1 MSHVIVSIVSSV
13 GVSSVSECVER
24 VKCVECVECTSR
36 HAPKCERRGTLRVML
51 PGGLGDAGQAGDCVK
66 QFQYVYRVFEHC
78 RVRQATRRVGGGG
91 SNPEPHTVFF

>member
-1 MSHVIVSIVSSV
+1 
-13 GVSSVSECVER
+13 
-24 VKCVECVECTSR
+24 
-36 HAPKCERRGTLRVML
+36 ML

-91 SNPEPHTVFF
+91 SNPEPHTVFFSDIFKFGSQNAYLASGNEIQQRKKAVKERRGC

>member
-1 MSHVIVSIVSSV
+1 
-13 GVSSVSECVER
+13 
-24 VKCVECVECTSR
+24 
-36 HAPKCERRGTLRVML
+36 ML

-91 SNPEPHTVFF
+91 SNPEPHTVFFQTSLNLVVKMHI